1 LKVVARCWVE
11 SIDYWPAFWEQLEA
25 VKRALDAEGIE
36 IPIPKRAIYQEGV
49 TKNSLSKIDD

>member
-1 LKVVARCWVE
+1 MARCWVE